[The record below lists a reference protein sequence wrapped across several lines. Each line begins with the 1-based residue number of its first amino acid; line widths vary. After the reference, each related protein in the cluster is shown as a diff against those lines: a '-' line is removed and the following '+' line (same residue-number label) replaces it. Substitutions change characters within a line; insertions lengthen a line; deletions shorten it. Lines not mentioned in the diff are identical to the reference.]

1 MLWDSDAV
9 TVHSAPDPRHR
20 TTALVERDPELR
32 VFKSLLDGVPAK
44 GHVALVAG
52 EAGIGKTSVL
62 LAAATA
68 YRASGGHVW
77 WGGCDAL
84 DTPHPLAP
92 LLDIAREQRQDFA
105 PLLQGPRPALF
116 EAVLEALRS
125 APRPVLVVVEDAHW
139 ADDAT
144 LDWLK
149 FLGRRIASTRSVLA
163 VSYRDDEV
171 TASHPLRRV
180 IGELPPGA
188 VLRVPLA
195 RFSPQGVEQLAR
207 QMGRPA
213 AGVHS
218 LTQGNAFFVTEVLR
232 EPAGTAD
239 RVPATVQDVV
249 LARFARLDDRV
260 QELLVAVAVVP
271 GRAERWLIDAM
282 QAPTLAD
289 IEAALASGLVVAEGD
304 SLAFRHELGRVAVES
319 SLSLPRA
326 QARHARVLALLSD
339 PAHSVAAARLVHHA
353 VQARDRAAI
362 SLHAPR
368 AAAEATGRGSH
379 REAHAQW
386 KLALREGAP
395 ADDEERARWLEA
407 AHLAAAVVGSADDVL
422 TACKTLEAL
431 ALARG
436 SAARAALWRSRQI
449 NPLIGLLRHPEA
461 LAASADAVA
470 RVEALPASAEKAWVL
485 ANDALLSMLERDC
498 APASQRA
505 REAMAMAEA
514 CGDANSRAL
523 AQTALGTSLLFVDHA
538 AGVALLLE
546 QLAQRRAAGIPRLVA
561 GALSMLGSGLGEL
574 MVLQRAEAL
583 LSESDTLAQAHEVD
597 GIRDY
602 ASAWLALVRMW
613 RGQWANAA
621 ALASGVLER
630 TAGQDMSRL
639 MALLAL
645 GRVRVR
651 RGDPGAAAV
660 LDEARAMA
668 APSGTLQRVGPT
680 CAARAEA
687 AFTRGDLAAVRAEV
701 AAGLPL
707 AQAKGH
713 PWFIGE
719 LAYWGWRIGAIDVMP
734 PGVAEPYALE
744 VAGHHHEAAAAW
756 LALGCPYEQARALAA
771 ADEPAQR
778 EALEIF
784 DRLGARPAA
793 ETLRRSLRDAGV
805 RGVVRGVRDTTR
817 ANPCQLTQAE
827 MKTLALMAQ
836 GLRNAEIAQ
845 RVHRSVRTVD
855 HHVASVLAK
864 MGVESRQA
872 AVERATHE
880 GWLARE

>member
-1 MLWDSDAV
+1 M
-9 TVHSAPDPRHR
+9 
-20 TTALVERDPELR
+20 LR
-32 VFKSLLDGVPAK
+32 VFQSLLDGATAK
-44 GHVALVAG
+44 GHVALLAG

-62 LAAATA
+62 QAAATA
-68 YRASGGHVW
+68 HRASGGHVW

-92 LLDIAREQRQDFA
+92 LLDIAREERPGFA
-105 PLLQGPRPALF
+105 RLLQGPRPELF
-116 EAVLEALRS
+116 EAVLGELRS

-149 FLGRRIASTRSVLA
+149 FLGRRIATTRSVLA

-180 IGELPPGA
+180 IGDLPPS
-188 VLRVPLA
+188 VLLRVPLA
-195 RFSPQGVEQLAR
+195 RLSPQGVEQLAQ

-213 AGVHS
+213 AGVHA

-232 EPAGTAD
+232 EPAGTSD
-239 RVPATVQDVV
+239 RVPSTLQDVV
-249 LARFARLDDRV
+249 LARFARLHECV
-260 QELLVAVAVVP
+260 QELLIAVAVVP
-271 GRAERWLIDAM
+271 GKAERWLIDLLR
-282 QAPTLAD
+282 APSLPD
-289 IEAALASGLVVAEGD
+289 IEAALASGLISAEGD
-304 SLAFRHELGRVAVES
+304 VLAFRHELARVAIES
-319 SLSLPRA
+319 SLSQPRA
-326 QARHARVLALLSD
+326 QDWHARVLAVLSD
-339 PAHSVAAARLVHHA
+339 PARGVAAARLVHHA
-353 VQARDRAAI
+353 GQARDCAAI

-368 AAAEATGRGSH
+368 AAAEATARGSH

-386 KLALREGAP
+386 QLALREGTP
-395 ADDEERARWLEA
+395 ADDAERERWLEA
-407 AHLAAAVVGSADDVL
+407 AHLAAAVVGSTDDVL
-422 TACKTLEAL
+422 TACQTLEAL

-436 SAARAALWRSRQI
+436 SAARAALWHSRQI
-449 NPLIGLLRHPEA
+449 NALIGLLRHPEA
-461 LAASADAVA
+461 LAASAEAVA
-470 RVEALPASAEKAWVL
+470 RVKALPASAEKAWVL
-485 ANDALLSMLERDC
+485 GNDAFLSMLERDC
-498 APASQRA
+498 APAAQRA
-505 REAMAMAEA
+505 REALAMAEA
-514 CGDANSRAL
+514 CGDAISRSL

-538 AGVALLLE
+538 AGVALLSD
-546 QLAQRRAAGIPRLVA
+546 QLAQRRAAGTPRLVV

-574 MVLQRAEAL
+574 MVLQRAEDL

-597 GIRDY
+597 GVRDY

-613 RGQWANAA
+613 RGQWADAA

-630 TAGQDMSRL
+630 TEGQDMARL

-645 GRVRVR
+645 GRVRLR
-651 RGDPGAAAV
+651 RGDPGVAEV

-680 CAARAEA
+680 FAARAEA

-707 AQAKGH
+707 AQVKGH

-719 LAYWGWRIGAIDVMP
+719 LGYWGWRAGAIDAMP
-734 PGVAEPYALE
+734 PGAAEPYTLE
-744 VAGHHHEAAAAW
+744 VKGHLREAAAAW
-756 LALGCPYEQARALAA
+756 LVLGCPYEQARALAA
-771 ADEPAQR
+771 ADETAQR

-784 DRLGARPAA
+784 ERLGARPAA
-793 ETLRRSLRDAGV
+793 DALRRTMRDAGV
-805 RGVVRGVRDTTR
+805 RGVARGARDTTR
-817 ANPCQLTQAE
+817 ANPCQLTQVE

-836 GLRNAEIAQ
+836 GLRNADIAQ

-872 AVERATHE
+872 AVERAARE